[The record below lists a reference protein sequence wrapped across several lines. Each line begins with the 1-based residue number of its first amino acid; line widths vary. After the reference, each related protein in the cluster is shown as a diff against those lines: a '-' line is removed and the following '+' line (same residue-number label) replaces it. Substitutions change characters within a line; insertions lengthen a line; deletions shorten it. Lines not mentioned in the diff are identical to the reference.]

1 MADFTALFGAP
12 SARPPPRP
20 SAPPPE
26 AAPPSKKRKRQK
38 GKKPAASGEPSAAAA
53 AAAPAKKSAGDAAR
67 AQLAGARFRHI
78 NELLYTQGSA
88 ESVALFEREPGFFD
102 AYHEG
107 FRLQAARWPVNP
119 VHLVTRWLRAQP
131 ETWVVGDLGC
141 GDAALARSVPHRV
154 HSFDLVANNERVTAC
169 DIARLPLADRSLDVA
184 VFCLALMG
192 SNYVDFLREARRV
205 LKPRALLKIAEV
217 SSRFANLPAW
227 LAMLDGLGFEL
238 LDRDGSNSHFLLF
251 TFRKRA
257 AAPPPA
263 PIAAVP
269 LKPCIYKRR

>member
-38 GKKPAASGEPSAAAA
+38 GKKPAASGEPSAAVPP
-53 AAAPAKKSAGDAAR
+53 APAKKSAGDAAR

-107 FRLQAARWPVNP
+107 FRLQACLLYTSPSPRDR
-119 VHLVTRWLRAQP
+119 TRSRMP
-131 ETWVVGDLGC
+131 
-141 GDAALARSVPHRV
+141 
-154 HSFDLVANNERVTAC
+154 
-169 DIARLPLADRSLDVA
+169 
-184 VFCLALMG
+184 
-192 SNYVDFLREARRV
+192 
-205 LKPRALLKIAEV
+205 
-217 SSRFANLPAW
+217 SSA
-227 LAMLDGLGFEL
+227 
-238 LDRDGSNSHFLLF
+238 
-251 TFRKRA
+251 
-257 AAPPPA
+257 
-263 PIAAVP
+263 
-269 LKPCIYKRR
+269 

>member
-12 SARPPPRP
+12 SARAPPRP

-26 AAPPSKKRKRQK
+26 SAPPSKKRKRQK
-38 GKKPAASGEPSAAAA
+38 GKKPAASGEPSATPA

-141 GDAALARSVPHRV
+141 GDAELARSVPHRV

-169 DIARLPLADRSLDVA
+169 DIARLPLADRS
-184 VFCLALMG
+184 
-192 SNYVDFLREARRV
+192 
-205 LKPRALLKIAEV
+205 
-217 SSRFANLPAW
+217 
-227 LAMLDGLGFEL
+227 
-238 LDRDGSNSHFLLF
+238 
-251 TFRKRA
+251 
-257 AAPPPA
+257 
-263 PIAAVP
+263 
-269 LKPCIYKRR
+269 